1 MKKDRSNPGS
11 GDERRR
17 AKADPIQVTINL
29 VPRPASPARQQAWRN
44 FWARLLTEDKRTAVE
59 GDTPPDEGGDIR
71 GSHQRDSQKEE

>member
-1 MKKDRSNPGS
+1 MKKDRTNPGP

-17 AKADPIQVTINL
+17 AKPDSIEVTMSL

-44 FWARLLTEDKRTAVE
+44 FWARLLMEDKHTAVE
-59 GDTPPDEGGDIR
+59 GATPPDEAGHIR